1 MRSIRRQLLVW
12 LLALVLLGVGIAGW
26 LIYRQALAEANEL
39 FDYQLEQIAAAL
51 PAEPFSQVLGSR
63 DTGDEGIVLLP
74 VLGARGVG
82 DYRTRAASSAAGD
95 ERARHAAS
103 GSARPVAGSTPA
115 ARRCSRSCARSMD
128 CCSGLPPRSTS
139 RRRSSPT
146 LSETGLPD
154 VFYFPREDVNMARL
168 ERSTHSTHCPFK
180 GDASYFHLRT
190 EDGLIENAVW
200 SYETPFE
207 QAARIKGYLAF
218 YSSRV
223 DRIDQTS

>member
-1 MRSIRRQLLVW
+1 MSD
-12 LLALVLLGVGIAGW
+12 ALT
-26 LIYRQALAEANEL
+26 
-39 FDYQLEQIAAAL
+39 
-51 PAEPFSQVLGSR
+51 PHGSR
-63 DTGDEGIVLLP
+63 DKSAGGHAIAITGNDHRVRVIHG
-74 VLGARGVG
+74 GVTMA
-82 DYRTRAASSAAGD
+82 DT
-95 ERARHAAS
+95 HAA
-103 GSARPVAGSTPA
+103 
-115 ARRCSRSCARSMD
+115 
-128 CCSGLPPRSTS
+128 L
-139 RRRSSPT
+139 T

-168 ERSTHSTHCPFK
+168 KRSTHTTHCPFK

-207 QAARIKGYLAF
+207 QAGRIKGYLAF